1 MTESRNAQAAADDR
15 DDFLSLDEL
24 QARQDAK
31 LAALGRR
38 LADSPQ
44 WQAHFAA
51 AGASPL
57 DLKNRAALAA
67 LPLLEKSHLRNLYPY
82 PLLTVPLEQVV
93 RFCATSGTTGLPVL
107 FGFTQKDWEHTLV
120 RQLARIYRTVGVRRG
135 DRVYQGYGYGLWV
148 GGSSMDE
155 ALKAYGAVNFPVGPG
170 RGELMVQWLKDH
182 RHTVTTMSPL
192 WLMTLIQQARQAGIE
207 PRRDWALRLGIF
219 GGQSVSAT
227 FRNEMEALMPEGF
240 MAHNIYGTTEAGGPV
255 LGISCPHSHGE
266 DEMHLVNDDSVFTEI
281 LDPQTLQ
288 PVAPGDV
295 GEIVITTL
303 DKEASPVLR
312 WRTRDLV
319 RRSAHP
325 YRCGCG
331 RHAFARIGRIIG
343 RSDDML
349 KVRGVLVYPSQIEDV
364 IAGVEGL
371 AKDAWQIYIDNERSV
386 LDHMEVAIERVAGSA
401 WASADLAREVRSR
414 LKARLG
420 LSCEVRCHED
430 GTLPRYEAKATRV
443 LRRSAAEAAPAP
455 TRPSPAH

>member
-1 MTESRNAQAAADDR
+1 MTESRNPRPAADDR

-38 LADSPQ
+38 LAHSPQ

-57 DLKNRAALAA
+57 DLKDRASLAA

-107 FGFTQKDWEHTLV
+107 FGFTLKDWEHTLV
-120 RQLARIYRTVGVRRG
+120 RQLARIYRTVGVRPG

-192 WLMTLIQQARQAGIE
+192 WLMTLIQQARKAGID

-266 DEMHLVNDDSVFTEI
+266 DEMHLVNDDSVLTEV
-281 LDPQTLQ
+281 LEPQTLR
-288 PVAPGDV
+288 PVAPGEV

-325 YRCGCG
+325 YRCACG

-371 AKDAWQIYIDNERSV
+371 AKDAWQIYIDNERSG

-401 WASADLAREVRSR
+401 CASDDLAREVRSR

-443 LRRSAAEAAPAP
+443 LRRSKETLNP
-455 TRPSPAH
+455 TP

>member
-1 MTESRNAQAAADDR
+1 MNESPDARAAADDR
-15 DDFLSLDEL
+15 DDFLSLDAL
-24 QARQDAK
+24 HARQDAK

-38 LADSPQ
+38 LADSPS
-44 WQAHFAA
+44 WQTHFAA

-57 DLKNRAALAA
+57 DLRDRASLAA

-82 PLLTVPLEQVV
+82 PLLTVPLECVV

-107 FGFTQKDWEHTLV
+107 FGFTRHDWEQTLV
-120 RQLARIYRTVGVRRG
+120 RQLARIYRTVGVRPG

-182 RHTVTTMSPL
+182 RHTVATMSPL
-192 WLMTLIQQARQAGIE
+192 WLMTLIQQARKAGID

-219 GGQSVSAT
+219 GGQSVSVT
-227 FRNEMEALMPEGF
+227 FRNEMEALMPDGF

-255 LGISCPHSHGE
+255 LGISCPHSHGD
-266 DEMHLVNDDSVFTEI
+266 DEMHLINDDSVLTEI
-281 LDPQTLQ
+281 LDPQSLR
-288 PVAPGDV
+288 PVAPGEV
-295 GEIVITTL
+295 GEVVITTL
-303 DKEASPVLR
+303 DKEASPVVR

-325 YRCGCG
+325 YRCACG

-371 AKDAWQIYIDNERSV
+371 AKDAWQIYIDSERSV
-386 LDHMEVAIERVAGSA
+386 LDRMEVAVERVAGSA
-401 WASADLAREVRSR
+401 CVPEDLAREVRSR

-420 LSCEVRCHED
+420 LSCEVRCHDE

-443 LRRSAAEAAPAP
+443 LRRAAGEARPA
-455 TRPSPAH
+455 

>member
-1 MTESRNAQAAADDR
+1 MTESRNAKAAADAA

-24 QARQDAK
+24 QSRQDAK

-44 WQAHFAA
+44 WRAHLAA

-57 DLKNRAALAA
+57 DLKDRAALQA
-67 LPLLEKSHLRNLYPY
+67 LPLLEKSHLRELYPY

-107 FGFTQKDWEHTLV
+107 FGFTRKDWEDTLV
-120 RQLARIYRTVGVRRG
+120 RQLARIYRTVGVRAG

-170 RGELMVQWLKDH
+170 RGELMVQWLRDH

-192 WLMTLIQQARQAGIE
+192 WLMTLIQQAHKAGID
-207 PRRDWALRLGIF
+207 PRRDWSLRVGLF

-227 FRNEMEALMPEGF
+227 FRSEMEALMPEGF
-240 MAHNIYGTTEAGGPV
+240 LAHNIYGTTEAGGPV
-255 LGISCPHSHGE
+255 LGVSCAHSHGD
-266 DEMHLVNDDSVFTEI
+266 DEMHLVNDDSVLSEI
-281 LDPQTLQ
+281 LDPQTLR
-288 PVAPGDV
+288 PVAPGEV
-295 GEIVITTL
+295 GEIVFTTL

-319 RRSAHP
+319 RRSAQP
-325 YRCGCG
+325 YRCACG
-331 RHAFARIGRIIG
+331 RQAYARIGRIIG

-371 AKDAWQIYIDNERSV
+371 AKDAWQIYIDSERSV
-386 LDHMEVAIERVAGSA
+386 LDHMEVAVERVPGAACAG
-401 WASADLAREVRSR
+401 DELAREVRAR

-420 LSCEVRCHED
+420 LTCEVRCHDE
-430 GTLPRYEAKATRV
+430 GALPRYEAKATRV
-443 LRRSAAEAAPAP
+443 LRRSAAEANLA
-455 TRPSPAH
+455 